1 MGLHAGSHVV
11 HLEQL
16 GVFFD
21 WGLVVVVEICTQ
33 CSFLLMVSCRDGM
46 VSGKCFGVWVR
57 VNMHMPHLSIS
68 SGREDVQHHLTYLLK
83 KYDVNDIF
91 LPHLRCISLQNRV
104 ISVVISM
111 LLEVFAVFFIKIVL
125 FIRWISG
132 NPGKLP
138 GAMTSPPAATA
149 APHRGSSA
157 VNWLPWLLASRL
169 NGSIEG
175 DRWNWVGGWNSLA
188 GGEVTALI
196 FSLIF
201 FCWLFNF
208 WSTYPRILPWK
219 ETCSLKI
226 NGWKMY
232 FLLK

>member
-1 MGLHAGSHVV
+1 MGWYLESALGYESGS
-11 HLEQL
+11 
-16 GVFFD
+16 
-21 WGLVVVVEICTQ
+21 ICI
-33 CSFLLMVSCRDGM
+33 C
-46 VSGKCFGVWVR
+46 
-57 VNMHMPHLSIS
+57 HIYP
-68 SGREDVQHHLTYLLK
+68 YLLGEK
-83 KYDVNDIF
+83 MFNTTWLTFWKSMMSTIFF